1 MNQRELWPDKRRVLA
16 GSSLAIVRAAPAL
29 FELRGTL
36 DEVIY
41 LVLANSLATTLSQQ
55 FISHILNICL

>member
-1 MNQRELWPDKRRVLA
+1 MNQCEPGPDKRRVLA
-16 GSSLAIVRAAPAL
+16 DSSLAIVWAGPAL

-55 FISHILNICL
+55 FISHISNVCL